1 MNFSVLDFD
10 NMSADSQFSFVH
22 KPSRFIDVI
31 DEEWVTA
38 QLPAETLFAHVSE
51 FDDEDDGATGANRPA
66 DDDDGDDGAA
76 EHRWDDL
83 NLAAFLAS
91 APAVPSAADRPPAAA
106 AKSGAAQ

>member
-1 MNFSVLDFD
+1 
-10 NMSADSQFSFVH
+10 MSADSQFSFVH

-51 FDDEDDGATGANRPA
+51 FDDEDDGAAAADRPA
-66 DDDDGDDGAA
+66 DDDDDDGGGA

-91 APAVPSAADRPPAAA
+91 APAAVPSAADRPATAA